1 MRHCVRCHVIFT
13 DPRLDFSRQIRCRS
27 ARQSAGQIVPR
38 QRLQRARYRLRGP
51 LHIAAGAVFLH
62 LGLIFRRFTQRFRI
76 QPRMLVL
83 CLLQA
88 IDITLGA
95 DNIHR
100 LPGDFADQLRLLQPV
115 LLFLLVEDRPD
126 TAIGVI
132 RIPAQR
138 IHILLLVGPI
148 ANNHA
153 TARHRSLG
161 RAFCM
166 PFRTAI

>member
-1 MRHCVRCHVIFT
+1 
-13 DPRLDFSRQIRCRS
+13 
-27 ARQSAGQIVPR
+27 
-38 QRLQRARYRLRGP
+38 
-51 LHIAAGAVFLH
+51 
-62 LGLIFRRFTQRFRI
+62 
-76 QPRMLVL
+76 MLVL

-115 LLFLLVEDRPD
+115 LLFLLVEDRPN